1 MPWQLAIG
9 ISVILSAI
17 AAILQRVL
25 LRENKSD
32 PIAYSALFQI
42 ICGLII
48 FTFGSLTGTISFP
61 NNFSELTPNLI
72 LMVIVYSLGNVFVFK
87 ALKEGEVSTF
97 TIIFA
102 LRALVTVLA
111 STLVLGEI
119 FKVNQLLGGGLIILA
134 IILVNLKR
142 ASLKLSRADLFALG
156 AAICFGLA
164 NTNDRMILS
173 TFELYTY
180 VSLAFIAPGV
190 LLFLIRPRKII
201 QTSAII
207 FSPIIKSIAL
217 RSLIYSVGAVTYFIA
232 LSSATSSSSQV
243 AVVGLTSVILTVVL
257 SAIFLK
263 ERDNLPLKATALV
276 LTFIGTLLVS

>member
-9 ISVILSAI
+9 ISVLLSSVSS
-17 AAILQRVL
+17 ILQRVL

-48 FTFGSLTGTISFP
+48 FTFGFLTGTISFP
-61 NNFSELTPNLI
+61 SNFSELTPNLI

-142 ASLKLSRADLFALG
+142 ANLKLSRADLFALG
-156 AAICFGLA
+156 AAVCFGLA
-164 NTNDRMILS
+164 NTNDRLILG

-190 LLFLIRPRKII
+190 LLFLVRPKKII

-217 RSLIYSVGAVTYFIA
+217 RSLIYSVSAVTYFIA
-232 LSSATSSSSQV
+232 LSSASSSSSQV
-243 AVVGLTSVILTVVL
+243 AIVGLTSVILTVVL

-263 ERDNLPLKATALV
+263 ERDNLAIKAVALA